1 MRPHV
6 HRQPLVLL
14 VVERGLVGLAGN
26 ERRPFATLEARARR
40 GVDGPVPSTPL
51 QDGHR
56 GGRRQQGRGGAVGE
70 EREPGSERAVRQPE
84 EELQESVQVGER

>member
-40 GVDGPVPSTPL
+40 VDGPVPSTPL
-51 QDGHR
+51 QDR
-56 GGRRQQGRGGAVGE
+56 GGRRQQGRGGTVGE
-70 EREPGSERAVRQPE
+70 EREPGTERATRQPE

>member
-26 ERRPFATLEARARR
+26 ERRPFATLEARARH

-51 QDGHR
+51 QDR
-56 GGRRQQGRGGAVGE
+56 GGRRQQGRGGTVGE
-70 EREPGSERAVRQPE
+70 EREPGTERATRQPE